1 MASLRGAGTRRY
13 TRRRRGSSQP
23 AVPSSSTATLQSARR
38 APLASLGRATLLLTQ
53 SRVQHAHPSRHWAP
67 RHPGTGYAWLPV
79 VWLCALLWL
88 TACTRPPCQ
97 ATPHAHGPHARLHR
111 MHTAPMPGYVACTR
125 PPCQATSHA
134 HGPHARL
141 RHGPHARLR
150 RMHAAPMPSYT
161 ACTRPPCQATSR
173 GARSRSRAA
182 AAAATCAPCSSAAA
196 RASTTSTR
204 TSPPLRSAAARQ
216 MPRSR
221 PPTRARAH
229 AYSAVRDSGAFS
241 PRPWRGRCSRG
252 KGTPSCSPSSRCS
265 RSSATARPA
274 M

>member
-13 TRRRRGSSQP
+13 TRRRRGSSRP
-23 AVPSSSTATLQSARR
+23 AVASSSTETLRSARR
-38 APLASLGRATLLLTQ
+38 APLASLGRATLLCTQ
-53 SRVQHAHPSRHWAP
+53 SRVQHAHPRRHWAP

-79 VWLCALLWL
+79 VWQCALLW
-88 TACTRPPCQ
+88 
-97 ATPHAHGPHARLHR
+97 H
-111 MHTAPMPGYVACTR
+111 
-125 PPCQATSHA
+125 
-134 HGPHARL
+134 
-141 RHGPHARLR
+141 
-150 RMHAAPMPSYT
+150 T

-216 MPRSR
+216 MPLSR

-229 AYSAVRDSGAFS
+229 SYSAVRALVPSAHGRGVAGA
-241 PRPWRGRCSRG
+241 REARAHRAARRARGARARAQ
-252 KGTPSCSPSSRCS
+252 RH
-265 RSSATARPA
+265 ARPCEMWRA
-274 M
+274 RL

>member
-97 ATPHAHGPHARLHR
+97 ATPHAHGPHARLRRMHAAPMPGYVACTRPPCQATPHARGPHARLHR
-111 MHTAPMPGYVACTR
+111 MHAAPMPGYVTAPMPGYVACTR
-125 PPCQATSHA
+125 PPCQATPHA

-141 RHGPHARLR
+141 RREERALDRVQQRLPRRVHPARRPR
-150 RMHAAPMPSYT
+150 RAPP
-161 ACTRPPCQATSR
+161 Q
-173 GARSRSRAA
+173 
-182 AAAATCAPCSSAAA
+182 
-196 RASTTSTR
+196 
-204 TSPPLRSAAARQ
+204 
-216 MPRSR
+216 
-221 PPTRARAH
+221 RARGR
-229 AYSAVRDSGAFS
+229 V
-241 PRPWRGRCSRG
+241 PR
-252 KGTPSCSPSSRCS
+252 
-265 RSSATARPA
+265 
-274 M
+274 